1 MQKAKTE
8 TPQYTS
14 QATDSYLID
23 IQPTIAKTIANGH
36 QKRFIRRW
44 NGDSHIELTVNPE
57 PFFVEDNETLQTIGA
72 RAASQRR
79 EIAFGGIIDERE
91 QRILTFIQGAAGTRV
106 ECDWNDGNLIPQ
118 LHAAIA
124 GTPYKYFLGH
134 THPRNYGAICSRE
147 YWWRDALRKY
157 QDPISKVMVE
167 NERYKYFGSDFL
179 EMRVRQWLDP
189 KLSSYFWIL
198 SPAHHQAGLFRIA
211 PESEKTFAE
220 DPTTTYH
227 PWHATTQTK

>member
-1 MQKAKTE
+1 MEITKTK
-8 TPQYTS
+8 THQYTA
-14 QATDSYLID
+14 QASSSYLLD

-36 QKRFIRRW
+36 QKRFIKRW
-44 NGDSHIELTVNPE
+44 NGDLHTELAVSSE
-57 PFFVEDNETLQTIGA
+57 LFLVEDSETLQTIGV
-72 RAASQRR
+72 RATSQHR

-106 ECDWNDGNLIPQ
+106 ECDWNADNLIPQ

-134 THPRNYGAICSRE
+134 THPPNYGAICSRE
-147 YWWRDALRKY
+147 YWWRDALRKHT
-157 QDPISKVMVE
+157 DPVSQAMLKE
-167 NERYKYFGSDFL
+167 SRFQYFGTDFL

-198 SPAHHQAGLFRIA
+198 SPHHRQAGLFRIA
-211 PESEKTFAE
+211 PGSIENIAE
-220 DPTTTYH
+220 DPTTTYC
-227 PWHATTQTK
+227 PWRAAA